1 MPSASFTY
9 SNFDIIAPRAM
20 FHLLR
25 TLYGSILVPSS
36 SVLGPGQREQSE
48 VNAGADAERRLH
60 RRRSFRRAG
69 RLPEK
74 KNDHA
79 IANCR
84 AEFEPTLVRRFL
96 ANAAYALLDL
106 MGRRA
111 AIKTLSELDDRA
123 LRDIGITRSQIE
135 DAVGGRVKSEM
146 MRYL

>member
-1 MPSASFTY
+1 MT
-9 SNFDIIAPRAM
+9 
-20 FHLLR
+20 
-25 TLYGSILVPSS
+25 TLSQTAGRNLSPPSS
-36 SVLGPGQREQSE
+36 GG
-48 VNAGADAERRLH
+48 
-60 RRRSFRRAG
+60 F
-69 RLPEK
+69 
-74 KNDHA
+74 
-79 IANCR
+79 
-84 AEFEPTLVRRFL
+84 FRFL